1 MISGKCRLCLIANS
15 PLPVWAQCAAMAL
28 RSLKC
33 APFRCTVSVWGK
45 SKAKRVVSHMLS
57 RLFST
62 QRALFARA
70 PLSLL
75 HFERAASGRCACYQ
89 P

>member
-1 MISGKCRLCLIANS
+1 MPSVFDR
-15 PLPVWAQCAAMAL
+15 QFTAA
-28 RSLKC
+28 SLGSVRRHG
-33 APFRCTVSVWGK
+33 ATVSKMRAVPVYGECVGQ
-45 SKAKRVVSHMLS
+45 RVVSHMLS

>member
-28 RSLKC
+28 RSLKLRAVPVYGEC
-33 APFRCTVSVWGK
+33 VGQ
-45 SKAKRVVSHMLS
+45 AKQRVVSHMLS

>member
-1 MISGKCRLCLIANS
+1 MPSVFDR
-15 PLPVWAQCAAMAL
+15 QFTAA
-28 RSLKC
+28 SLGSVRRHG
-33 APFRCTVSVWGK
+33 ATVSKMRAVPVYGECVGQ
-45 SKAKRVVSHMLS
+45 AKQRVVSHMLS

-75 HFERAASGRCACYQ
+75 HFERDASGRCACYQ